1 PDFTYTNTFAS
12 VPFGFPTTV
21 SSVGGAAV
29 YFALHFGSSLM
40 SIFGMAG
47 FAPVNFT
54 FPVIV
59 APASATGCRVHAA
72 IANVSRLPATATTPT
87 EPSLRIIPPAKESG
101 ASELFDDHNSNR
113 DLRYKVFLCLRP
125 RPHPRPRAPRPAC
138 PALGPPHH
146 PEPEPQRQRHRNDRR
161 DKDPRRRR
169 LIEGEEVPRDHGQ
182 PRAVFPGCAIPG
194 EQGQR

>member
-1 PDFTYTNTFAS
+1 
-12 VPFGFPTTV
+12 
-21 SSVGGAAV
+21 
-29 YFALHFGSSLM
+29 M

-47 FAPVNFT
+47 FVPVHFT

-59 APASATGCRVHAA
+59 APACAGGGRVHAA

-125 RPHPRPRAPRPAC
+125 RPHPHPRPRAPRPAC
-138 PALGPPHH
+138 PALCPPHH
-146 PEPEPQRQRHRNDRR
+146 HEPEPQRQRPRTHRATT
-161 DKDPRRRR
+161 DP
-169 LIEGEEVPRDHGQ
+169 
-182 PRAVFPGCAIPG
+182 
-194 EQGQR
+194 

>member
-1 PDFTYTNTFAS
+1 
-12 VPFGFPTTV
+12 
-21 SSVGGAAV
+21 
-29 YFALHFGSSLM
+29 M

-47 FAPVNFT
+47 FVPVHFT

-59 APASATGCRVHAA
+59 APACAGGGRVHAA

-125 RPHPRPRAPRPAC
+125 PPPPPPPAPRPPRPALCPPHHHEPAPQRPRPR
-138 PALGPPHH
+138 
-146 PEPEPQRQRHRNDRR
+146 NDRG
-161 DKDPRRRR
+161 DKNPRRR
-169 LIEGEEVPRDHGQ
+169 
-182 PRAVFPGCAIPG
+182 
-194 EQGQR
+194 